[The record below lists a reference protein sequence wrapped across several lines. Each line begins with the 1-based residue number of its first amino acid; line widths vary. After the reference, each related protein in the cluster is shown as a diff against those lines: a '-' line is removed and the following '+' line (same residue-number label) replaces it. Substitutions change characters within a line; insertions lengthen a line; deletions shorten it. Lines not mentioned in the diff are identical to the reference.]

1 MTLPNADIMTKRSK
15 SIVWLA
21 AAVLLA
27 VAVGSTLRPKAVL
40 VAIAPVRRGPFTATL
55 TAEGRSRVS
64 DLYVVTS
71 PVDGDLER
79 IPLKAG
85 DSVPVGAIVA
95 RIRPAAS
102 RPLDPR
108 SRATAV
114 AAVAAA
120 RAAVAQALALQAEA
134 VGAAVH
140 ADSELV
146 TARRLVSGGAEAR
159 KAQERGEHEAEIRR
173 RGVEAA
179 RAAVEVARGELTRA
193 EASIAP
199 ASGRSAVPAVVV
211 RAPIAGRLL
220 RVLRESEGPV
230 ATATPLAEI
239 GNLSALELATDLL
252 TADAAMVRPGAPA
265 TISEGGDS
273 RPFSARVRR
282 IEPAAFTK
290 VSALGLEEQR
300 VWVILDPTEPPPA
313 GLGHDFRVTVSI
325 VVWEGRDVLAVPST
339 ALFRSGNRWA
349 VFAVN
354 QGRARVRWVTPGRSD
369 GDRTVIES
377 GLAEG
382 DEVIVQPS
390 DAIRDGTRIARA
402 TDRQ

>member
-1 MTLPNADIMTKRSK
+1 MTQRSK
-15 SIVWLA
+15 FILWLA

-27 VAVGSTLRPKAVL
+27 VAVAAAFRPKAIL
-40 VAIAPVRRGPFTATL
+40 VAVAPVTRGPFTAVI
-55 TAEGRSRVS
+55 TAEGRTRVR

-79 IPLKAG
+79 IGLKAG
-85 DSVPVGAIVA
+85 DSVPAGAVVA

-108 SRATAV
+108 SRAAAV
-114 AAVAAA
+114 AAVSAA
-120 RAAVAQALALQAEA
+120 RAALAQALAIQAEA

-140 ADSELV
+140 ADSELG

-159 KAQERGEHEAEIRR
+159 KALERGEHEAEIRR
-173 RGVEAA
+173 RAVEAA
-179 RAAVEVARGELTRA
+179 RAGVEVARGELTRA

-199 ASGRSAVPAVVV
+199 AFGRSALPAVVV
-211 RAPIAGRLL
+211 RAPIAGRLF
-220 RVLRESEGPV
+220 RVLRESEGPI

-239 GNLSALELATDLL
+239 GNLSALELTTDLL
-252 TADAAMVRPGAPA
+252 TADASMVRPGAPA
-265 TISEGGDS
+265 TISEGGDA

-300 VWVILDPTEPPPA
+300 VRVILDPTEPPPPS
-313 GLGHDFRVTVSI
+313 LGHEFRVTVSI

-339 ALFRSGNRWA
+339 ALFRVGDRWA
-349 VFAVN
+349 VFAADK
-354 QGRARVRWVTPGRSD
+354 GRARVRRVTPGRSD

-382 DEVIVQPS
+382 DAVVVQPS
-390 DAIRDGTRIARA
+390 DAIRDGARIARA
-402 TDRQ
+402 ADRQQ